1 MHPVGSASTVRVFK
15 PSTLAVALACAFGA
29 TLPPAQA
36 QPTGA
41 TAVHGAVSLSQP
53 SASHLVVTT
62 SNGAGTAH
70 SVVNWQ
76 SFSVPGGTQTSIV
89 QPSST
94 SLSINRVTTPN
105 NPSLIY
111 GTLSSNGQVLLVN
124 PAGVTVGAGAVV
136 DTAGFQASTLALS
149 EADAI
154 AGRLRFEGGGGELKV
169 QGQVVAREG
178 DVVLLAPQVTVEAG
192 GVVRAPNGSVVL
204 AAGQRAELTG
214 RGLEGI
220 QLQVQAPTDRAVN
233 LGTLQGDAVGIF
245 AGTLRHSGVI
255 QATAVSAEGGRV
267 VLKAQELAEIGG
279 ITRAERLNRLGG
291 LFQAT
296 ARETVVTADALID
309 VSGAAGGGEAL
320 IGGGWQGQD
329 ARIANATYTRVDT
342 GAQIRADA
350 TDSGDGGTVVVWADS
365 ATAFGGNI
373 SARGGLAG
381 GDGGMVEVSGKQ
393 HLLFVGQVD
402 TSAPLGA
409 MGELWLD
416 PTDILISSGTTNFV
430 STVVGADTAYFS
442 TQNGSVLNVVTL
454 ENALAT
460 NDVRVVATG
469 GGGTGTGK
477 ISISESIDWSS
488 TSTLTL
494 QSGTTGNVEF
504 IGPAGAV
511 HAASGT
517 LVINAGSGGVD
528 GPTTGGGLTVDT
540 LDITTTGDVTFGS
553 SGTNQVGTLKV
564 DAGGLVSM
572 QFNQANTLN
581 VAKVLSGGNITLAN
595 NGNGTMQFSGSV
607 SSDGDLNLTAGTGGI
622 GQSSGSVLQGNL
634 LTVSSSGNVSLTGA
648 NQVNTLQ
655 ADMGNGTT
663 LSFRN
668 AQSLTI
674 ATAAPAPAIDMGTG
688 ASSLAV
694 DVGGDLTVD
703 DDISY
708 DGAAGASVKLKAS
721 GAIAFNGDITSSST
735 GGTSTSLVELDAGG
749 NLSGNGV
756 VSAGKLALKTGGTS
770 NLSSSQDV
778 LLLAASIGSGD
789 LSFDSSD
796 NLTLGSAGSVS
807 GVTAAGNITIDAS
820 DDLDIT
826 AAVSSLGGNIAID
839 AGGSLTLSSGGS
851 LSATRITLDSPSTLA
866 LNGKIYPGRAG
877 VAGGELV
884 LNSSAVFGST
894 SQLYMDLGAT
904 VYDKVTVSS
913 VSNTV
918 SFQPGSQLLA
928 SAAGSVPVGFYT
940 VLSGDTGGT
949 LPTLGGSLGNTSM
962 SLGSIIL
969 NVAAPPL
976 TQVVTTTPLFDQEVA
991 GVGTNL
997 LPEAVADPV
1006 ETQALDDIIVD
1017 DVSCR
1022 PR

>member
-1 MHPVGSASTVRVFK
+1 MKKATSRQGPLSPA
-15 PSTLAVALACAFGA
+15 PLAVALACAFGVG
-29 TLPPAQA
+29 LAQGN
-36 QPTGA
+36 PVGGV
-41 TAVHGAVSLSQP
+41 AVHGTVQVTSPAPNQL
-53 SASHLVVTT
+53 LVTT
-62 SNGAGTAH
+62 TNGAGTSH

-76 SFSVPGGTQTSIV
+76 SFSIPGGSLTHIA
-89 QPSST
+89 QPDAG
-94 SLSINRVTTPN
+94 SLSINRVTTLN

-124 PAGVTVGAGAVV
+124 PAGITVGAGAVV
-136 DTAGFQASTLALS
+136 DTAGFQASTLGLG

-178 DVVLLAPQVTVEAG
+178 DVVLLAPQVVVEAG

-204 AAGQRAELTG
+204 AAGQKAELTG

-220 QLQVQAPTDRAVN
+220 QLQVQAPADRAVN
-233 LGTLQGDAVGIF
+233 LGTLSGDAVAMF
-245 AGTLRHSGVI
+245 AGTLKHSGLI
-255 QATAVSAEGGRV
+255 QASAVSQEGGRV
-267 VLKAQELAEIGG
+267 VLKAQELAEVGG
-279 ITRAERLNRLGG
+279 TTRAERLERLGG
-291 LFQAT
+291 LFHAT
-296 ARETVVTADALID
+296 ARETVVTAAAVID

-320 IGGGWQGQD
+320 IGGGWQGHD
-329 ARIANATYTRVDT
+329 ARLANATYTRVDT

-350 TDSGDGGTVVVWADS
+350 TDSGDGGTVVVWADG

-402 TSAPLGA
+402 TSAPQGA
-409 MGELWLD
+409 KGELWLD
-416 PTDILISSGTTNFV
+416 PTDIVISSGVTNNV
-430 STVVGADTAYFS
+430 STVVGADTAYFP
-442 TQNGSVLNVVTL
+442 TLNGSVLNVVTL

-477 ISISESIDWSS
+477 ISISDIIDWNSS
-488 TSTLTL
+488 STLTL
-494 QSGTTGNVEF
+494 QSGTAGSVEF
-504 IGPAGAV
+504 IGTGSVNAG
-511 HAASGT
+511 SGT
-517 LVINAGSGGVD
+517 LVINAGTGGVD
-528 GPTTGGGLTVDT
+528 GPTSGGALAIDT
-540 LDITTTGDVTFGS
+540 LDITTTGAVTFGS

-564 DAGGLVSM
+564 DAGGAVSM
-572 QFNQANTLN
+572 QFNQANALN
-581 VAKVLSGGNITLAN
+581 VAKVLSGGNITL
-595 NGNGTMQFSGSV
+595 GNSGTGTMQFSGNV
-607 SSDGDLNLTAGTGGI
+607 TSDGDLNLTAGTGGI
-622 GQSSGSVLQGNL
+622 GQSSGSVLQANL
-634 LTVSSSGNVSLTGA
+634 LTVNSTGNVSLTGA
-648 NQVNTLQ
+648 NQVSSLQ
-655 ADMGNGTT
+655 ADMGNGTAF
-663 LSFRN
+663 SFRN
-668 AQSLTI
+668 AQSLAI

-688 ASSLAV
+688 ASSLTV
-694 DVGGDLTVD
+694 DVTGDLTVSQ
-703 DDISY
+703 DIQY

-721 GAIAFNGDITSSST
+721 GAIALNSGVVSSS
-735 GGTSTSLVELDAGG
+735 GGTYTSLVELDAGG
-749 NLSGNGV
+749 NLSGAGV
-756 VSAGKLALKTGGTS
+756 VEAGKLALRTGGTS

-789 LSFDSSD
+789 FSFDSSD

-851 LSATRITLDSPSTLA
+851 LSATQITLTASPPLA

-877 VAGGELV
+877 VAGGELI
-884 LNSSAVFGST
+884 LNGSAVFGST
-894 SQLYMDLGAT
+894 SELHLDLGAT
-904 VYDKVTVSS
+904 TYDKVTVSG
-913 VSNTV
+913 VSNTAT
-918 SFQPGSQLLA
+918 FQPGARLLA
-928 SAAGSVPVGFYT
+928 AAAGSVPVGFYT

-962 SLGSIIL
+962 ALGSIIL
-969 NVAAPPL
+969 TVAAPPL
-976 TQVVTTTPLFDQEVA
+976 TQTITTTPLFEQEVA

-997 LPEAVADPV
+997 LPETVLDPA
-1006 ETQALDDIIVD
+1006 QALADDDIVVD